1 MIKSE
6 EFERLIATKC
16 PVCEEEILR
25 LCMSIAGRKGGR
37 SRSPAKVAAA
47 RENGKKG
54 GRPKSAT
61 ARRRE
66 EEKRWKI

>member
-6 EFERLIATKC
+6 EFERHIATKC

-54 GRPKSAT
+54 GRPRKKEVLNDETRVES
-61 ARRRE
+61 
-66 EEKRWKI
+66 